1 MELTKV
7 ISQSFINYMNLP
19 VETEEDIVKNIEKAK
34 GIYDIILSVF
44 LLHEKDN
51 QIQSNEVQKR
61 VKFMYDILDHVNS
74 LRLESN
80 GRMSEYRLRFGT
92 EILQFL
98 YSKLSALSI
107 NSTYVYLLMNNLS
120 FVVMV
125 PKFSSKTQK
134 TTIKL

>member
-34 GIYDIILSVF
+34 GIYDIILTVF

-61 VKFMYDILDHVNS
+61 IKFMYDILDHVNS

-80 GRMSEYRLRFGT
+80 GKMSEYRLRFGT
-92 EILQFL
+92 EIMQFL
-98 YSKLSALSI
+98 YNKLSALSI
-107 NSTYVYLLMNNLS
+107 NSSYRYLLVNNLS
-120 FVVMV
+120 FVVMI

-134 TTIKL
+134 TTINV

>member
-1 MELTKV
+1 
-7 ISQSFINYMNLP
+7 MNLP

-134 TTIKL
+134 TTIKLQEIAEVTLF